1 MTTRLVVFDLAG
13 TTVHDP
19 GAVNRCFLEALR
31 AAGLDA
37 TPAEVDAVMGLPKPE
52 AFRLLIG
59 KAPGGAEALGRLD
72 AIHADFVARM
82 LDYYR
87 TDPAVAEVEGVSR
100 LFADL
105 RKSGILVGI
114 NTGFS
119 RDITRAI
126 FDRLGWERNAL
137 VDASVSSDEV
147 PRGRPAPDMIAR
159 LMKTLDLDQASAVA
173 KVGDAP
179 ADLQEGTNAGCGLV
193 VGVTWGSHTR
203 AQLESHPH
211 THIVDSVGELSAVLA
226 GN

>member
-1 MTTRLVVFDLAG
+1 MTTRLVIFDLAG

-19 GAVNRCFLEALR
+19 GAVNGCFLGAMR

-37 TPAEVDAVMGLPKPE
+37 DPAEIDAVMGLPKPE

-59 KAPGGAEALGRLD
+59 KSPGGAEALGRLD
-72 AIHADFVARM
+72 EIHADFVARM

-105 RKSGILVGI
+105 RRRGVLVAL

-119 RDITRAI
+119 REITRTI
-126 FDRLGWERNAL
+126 LDRLGWDREAL

-159 LMKTLDLDQASAVA
+159 LMKELGVEQASVVA

-193 VGVTWGSHTR
+193 IGVTWGSHSR
-203 AQLESHPH
+203 SQLQRYPH
-211 THIVDSVGELSAVLA
+211 THIVDAVEELSTVLTGA
-226 GN
+226 

>member
-1 MTTRLVVFDLAG
+1 
-13 TTVHDP
+13 
-19 GAVNRCFLEALR
+19 
-31 AAGLDA
+31 
-37 TPAEVDAVMGLPKPE
+37 
-52 AFRLLIG
+52 
-59 KAPGGAEALGRLD
+59 LGRLD

-87 TDPAVAEVEGVSR
+87 TDPAVSEVDGVSR

-105 RKSGILVGI
+105 RKSGILIGI

-126 FDRLGWERNAL
+126 FDRIGWERSAL
-137 VDASVSSDEV
+137 VNASVSSDEV

-159 LMKTLDLDQASAVA
+159 LMQTLDVDQPLAVA

-193 VGVTWGSHTR
+193 IGVTWGTHTR

-211 THIVDSVGELSAVLA
+211 THIVDSVRELTTVLA